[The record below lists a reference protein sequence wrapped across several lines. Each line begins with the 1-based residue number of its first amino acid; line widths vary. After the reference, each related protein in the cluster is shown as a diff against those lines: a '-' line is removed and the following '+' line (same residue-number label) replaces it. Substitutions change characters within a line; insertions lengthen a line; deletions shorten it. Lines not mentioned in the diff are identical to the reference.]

1 MRVTPPY
8 LLAPTIQARSQRRRR
23 LASVLLAL
31 TLLAAVAADARLC
44 GSRQVERYR
53 ASQGLEPPAARVAL
67 APRTE
72 HIAVGT
78 RLEFDVFNRSSMMA
92 ATCRHVGKR
101 AYVFVED
108 SMWDEN
114 GGPILGH
121 HAAAL
126 ASQFEVSTPADAGRG
141 IYQLGAATFGEPFDA
156 DGDPRIFIVVLDTGV
171 GNILGFFDRAVS
183 SHADPDLRRDALFL
197 DADEVW
203 LRQTRA
209 AGTLAHEF
217 QHLIHWGFDTDEEV
231 WINEGLSGYAEEL
244 AGYPEIDT
252 SMVPAYLQNPSVDL
266 TGWSNQ
272 AYNYG
277 STYLFTSYLAER
289 YGKELIG
296 DLVAEPRNG
305 QFGIDD
311 ALQAGGIDR
320 DFKQVWGD
328 WIAATYAA
336 AGEAGYTATR
346 GRRPAVS
353 TPPDVPFENWLS
365 VVAAQWGGSH
375 LMLLPKGPLRLE
387 FNGQPPGKFTVWV
400 HSVGAGGSQL
410 EPLSLI
416 DEEDGEIRIAAVD
429 TVVVSVGRSSAQ
441 GGFFTLSAE
450 TVEIPTAVAPP
461 PPTGLGKAFD
471 LRVFPNPFNSQVRIQ
486 FELGSASPV
495 EVVVYD
501 VLGQRV
507 RRLTRA
513 DWSAGIHQVF
523 WDGRAE
529 NGTAVASG
537 IYKVVLQALHVR
549 FSRSISLVR

>member
-1 MRVTPPY
+1 MLLSSTL
-8 LLAPTIQARSQRRRR
+8 LLAN
-23 LASVLLAL
+23 
-31 TLLAAVAADARLC
+31 VAADARLC
-44 GSRQVERYR
+44 GARQVEAYR
-53 ASQGLEPPAARVAL
+53 ATHGLEPPAARAAL

-78 RLEFDVFNRSSMMA
+78 RLEFHVFNRSRLMA
-92 ATCRHVGKR
+92 ATCRHVGER

-114 GGPILGH
+114 GGPILGR
-121 HAAAL
+121 HAAEL
-126 ASQFEVSTPADAGRG
+126 AELFEVSTPADAGRG
-141 IYQLGAATFGEPFDA
+141 IYQLGAATFGEPLDA
-156 DGDPRIFIVVLDTGV
+156 DGDPRIFIVVLDTGA
-171 GNILGFFDRAVS
+171 GNIWGFFDRAVS
-183 SHADPDLRRDALFL
+183 SHPDPDLRRDALFL
-197 DADEVW
+197 DANEVW
-203 LRQTRA
+203 LRQPRA

-217 QHLIHWGFDTDEEV
+217 QHLIHWGFDADEET

-266 TGWSNQ
+266 TDWSKQ
-272 AYNYG
+272 AYSYG
-277 STYLFTSYLAER
+277 STYLFASYLAER
-289 YGKELIG
+289 YGQELIG

-336 AGEAGYTATR
+336 GYAATR

-365 VVAAQWGGSH
+365 IVAAQWGGSH
-375 LMLLPKGPLRLE
+375 LMLLPDGPLRLE

-400 HSVGAGGSQL
+400 HSMGPGGSHL
-410 EPLSLI
+410 ERLFLAE
-416 DEEDGEIRIAAVD
+416 EEDGDIRIAAAD

-450 TVEIPTAVAPP
+450 TVELPTAVALPE
-461 PPTGLGKAFD
+461 TGPGDGYD
-471 LRVFPNPFNSQVRIQ
+471 LRAFPNPFNSQVQ
-486 FELGSASPV
+486 VPFELGSAAPV
-495 EVVVYD
+495 EVAVYD
-501 VLGQRV
+501 LLGQRV

-513 DWSAGIHQVF
+513 HWPAGIHQVI
-523 WDGRAE
+523 WNGRTE
-529 NGTAVASG
+529 NGTAAASG
-537 IYKVVLQALHVR
+537 IYRVVMQTPHVR
-549 FSRSISLVR
+549 LSRSISLVR